1 MVLDSLRTTASPWEQ
16 RQLPR
21 FPALN
26 ASLKVDVVVVGAGL
40 TGITTAWLL
49 REAGCSVALLES
61 NRVGA
66 GDTAHTTAHLTYVT
80 DLRLHD
86 LIGSFGQDGA
96 RAVWE
101 GGAAAI
107 DQIESIV
114 GAIGADCGFR
124 RVDGYL
130 HVTRVENGKGSVSR
144 ETAHLREDAE
154 CASRLGFDARFEERV
169 PFHDV
174 AGIHFA
180 RQAAFDPSRYLAA
193 LVARLVARGCQIF
206 EDSPVDAIDARP
218 HAVRSG
224 GHKID
229 CACVVLAT
237 HNPLSGSV
245 GAVRS
250 TIFQTKLALYTSYV
264 LGARVPK
271 GTVPDALF
279 WDTSD
284 PYDYLRI
291 EPRDD
296 HQLVIFGGA
305 DSKTGQDDDEAA
317 FRSLEN
323 RLHSMLPTAQI
334 SHRWLGQVIETD
346 DGLPFIGEH
355 AKGEFIA
362 TGYSGNGFTFGTLAA
377 MMARDSVLGRSNP
390 WGELFRPDRK
400 PFHGG
405 VWHYVKENLDYPW
418 YLLRDRLGRA
428 DTDDLRDV
436 PAGQGRIVALSQGK
450 CAVYRAEDGNL
461 SVCSA
466 VCTHLKCL
474 VRWNPADRTWDCPCH
489 GSRFR
494 PDGEVLSGPAEKP
507 LMRIE
512 IPIE

>member
-1 MVLDSLRTTASPWEQ
+1 MALDCLRTTASPWEQ
-16 RQLPR
+16 RQMPR

-26 ASLKVDVVVVGAGL
+26 APLKVDVVVVGAGI
-40 TGITTAWLL
+40 TGVTTAWLL

-66 GDTAHTTAHLTYVT
+66 ADTAHTTAHLTYVT

-86 LIGSFGQDGA
+86 LIGGFGEDGA

-107 DQIESIV
+107 DQIESMV
-114 GAIGADCGFR
+114 DTIGADCAFR

-130 HVTRVENGKGSVSR
+130 HVPRVADDRGSVSR
-144 ETAHLREDAE
+144 EMAHLREDAE
-154 CASRLGFDARFEERV
+154 LASRLGFDARFEERV
-169 PFHDV
+169 PFHG
-174 AGIHFA
+174 APGIRFA
-180 RQAAFDPSRYLAA
+180 RQATFDPARYLSA
-193 LVARLVARGCQIF
+193 LVARLAASGAQIF
-206 EDSPVDAIDARP
+206 EDSPVDAIDAQPR
-218 HAVRSG
+218 AVRSC
-224 GHKID
+224 GHKIH
-229 CACVVLAT
+229 CSCVVLAT

-250 TIFQTKLALYTSYV
+250 AVFQTKLALYTSYV
-264 LGARVPK
+264 LAARVPN
-271 GTVPDALF
+271 GTLPDALF

-291 EPRDD
+291 EPRED
-296 HQLVIFGGA
+296 HQLVIFGGS

-317 FRSLEN
+317 FRGLEN
-323 RLHSMLPTAQI
+323 RLHSMLPSARI

-346 DGLPFIGEH
+346 DGLPFIGQH

-362 TGYSGNGFTFGTLAA
+362 TGYCGNGFTFGTLAA
-377 MMARDSVLGRSNP
+377 MMARDSLLGRSNP
-390 WGELFRPDRK
+390 WAELFRPDRK

-436 PAGQGRIVALSQGK
+436 PAGQGRIVALPQGK

-494 PDGEVLSGPAEKP
+494 PNGEVLSGPAEKP
-507 LMRIE
+507 LARID
-512 IPIE
+512 IPFE